1 MYLTFIE
8 QLIISYAPLVTLVL
22 GFVASFFKV
31 IKYISE
37 IVKDNKLANEEKQSK
52 ITELT
57 TEVTKLTNDNASL
70 KLQLQELIDKIDK
83 IKRK

>member
-1 MYLTFIE
+1 MDLTFIE
-8 QLIISYAPLVTLVL
+8 QLIISYVPLITLVL

-37 IVKDNKLANEEKQSK
+37 IVKDNKLANEEKQAK

-57 TEVTKLTNDNASL
+57 PEVTKLTNDNASL